1 MKRTLMLAAGGL
13 ALALGLTPLT
23 LAPRAWAD
31 DVNQKSGKKADADE
45 AKLPEAGQPVQ
56 AGDKAPD
63 LALTSL
69 DGKQYKLSDLK
80 GKQVVLEWFDADS
93 PFVAKQHKGAE
104 RAIRNEFPDLVWL
117 AIASGESANVERLH
131 DAVTVWK
138 VDFPVLLD
146 PTGGVAKR
154 YGVTKAPAVFVIDE
168 EGVVRYEG
176 AMTDDA
182 SADTVGESYVRRA
195 LRSLKAGEKIDP
207 ASTFVYG
214 SRLTLPDLD

>member
-23 LAPRAWAD
+23 LASRAWAD
-31 DVNQKSGKKADADE
+31 DVDQKSGKKADTDE

-56 AGDKAPD
+56 AGDKAPEII
-63 LALTSL
+63 LTSME
-69 DGKQYKLSDLK
+69 GKEFKLSQLK

-93 PFVAKQHKGAE
+93 PFVAKQHQGAV
-104 RAIRNEFPDLVWL
+104 RAIQNEFPDLVWVG
-117 AIASGESANVERLH
+117 IASGESANVERLH
-131 DAVTVWK
+131 DAITVWK
-138 VDFPVLLD
+138 VGFPVLLD

-154 YGVTKAPAVFVIDE
+154 YGVTKAPAVFVIDD

-195 LRSLKAGEKIDP
+195 LRSLKDGQEVDP